1 VRAEDAPGSVV
12 SAYGAWYGRFHA
24 KDIVELP
31 DDLSKVGATLK
42 GDVWR
47 VADGWGES
55 YFLDPPRGE
64 ASWVCSKM
72 PDVMAFDV
80 ADKYWAKIDRKR
92 VKELGM
98 GDKAWDAAVLELF
111 EETT

>member
-1 VRAEDAPGSVV
+1 MLAEDAPSSVI
-12 SAYGAWYGRFHA
+12 SAYGGWYATFHA
-24 KDIVELP
+24 KDVVELP
-31 DDLSKVGATLK
+31 DDISKVGTTPR

-47 VADGWGES
+47 ATDGWGES

-72 PDVMAFDV
+72 PDVMAHDV
-80 ADKYWAKIDRKR
+80 ADKFKTIMDGKR
-92 VKELGM
+92 IKGLGM

-111 EETT
+111 